1 MEHYSLEESII
12 GLVFKR
18 GKWPFKIIYYKLC
31 STVYAGPF
39 GGAVLSLLGPS
50 YTYFTGVL
58 LMLVA
63 IVVSIFSIN
72 IAMMTVI
79 YGVVNGI
86 GASLMVMVTA
96 TACQH
101 FFVRNKGWY
110 LEVKDRNEVLARFNS
125 RAERSEKT
133 RK

>member
-1 MEHYSLEESII
+1 M
-12 GLVFKR
+12 
-18 GKWPFKIIYYKLC
+18 
-31 STVYAGPF
+31 
-39 GGAVLSLLGPS
+39 LSLLGPS

-110 LEVKDRNEVLARFNS
+110 LEVKDRNEVLA
-125 RAERSEKT
+125 K
-133 RK
+133 